1 VKKFIHYIDY
11 FFYVSFYWNPWLAT
25 FIIFHEIKR
34 GSKYGINTVKPEKL
48 HKLSV
53 KAGDISKGSPYEA
66 VSYYLLEKLL
76 SAFRKFS
83 DSKSIIDLGCGKGR
97 VMVVAAYFG
106 FTSITGVDF
115 AKELCEEAEANMIK
129 VQKKFTDL
137 KWKVI
142 CNDVLNYDI
151 SPDDCVFFMFNP
163 FTKDIL
169 EKFLQKIERSLQ
181 QAPRT
186 IYFLYASPLYI
197 EVLLK
202 YSYKI
207 VYHIN
212 PKKKLEAVI
221 LEKSS

>member
-1 VKKFIHYIDY
+1 MKKFIHYIAY

-34 GSKYGINTVKPEKL
+34 GPKYGINTVKPEKL
-48 HKLSV
+48 HKLSIRE
-53 KAGDISKGSPYEA
+53 GDTRKGSPYEA

-115 AKELCEEAEANMIK
+115 AKELCEEAKSNMIK
-129 VQKKFTDL
+129 VQKKFTAL

-169 EKFLQKIERSLQ
+169 EKFLQKTEHSLQ
-181 QAPRT
+181 LAHRT
-186 IYFLYASPLYI
+186 IYFLYASPLHI

-202 YSYKI
+202 YGYKI

-221 LEKSS
+221 LERSA